1 MQCSLS
7 RQRGIQQTL
16 EAAAAKTVVTLSEE
30 RKESRSIP
38 PLRNQ
43 KKIILGMVRLVAKMA
58 SLMYRCMQASGMKDG
73 SRARDHQSCE
83 SLAASSSQCATISN
97 EKPQNEK
104 KRVVALLFNRQHR
117 LSRCCSVRLI
127 DTAEATKRIITRAS
141 SPSFLEIRRQLHQ

>member
-104 KRVVALLFNRQHR
+104 RGLLH
-117 LSRCCSVRLI
+117 CCSIGSIVCLAVAVLDLSILR
-127 DTAEATKRIITRAS
+127 RPPSAS
-141 SPSFLEIRRQLHQ
+141 SHGLHLHRFWR